1 MSINLFWKFVALVL
15 LCAYVVTMADA
26 LPQAPEQPEPYEYQ
40 FEVKDPE
47 KELFFNKNE
56 AGDAQG
62 KVQGQYS
69 VWLPDGRLMTVAYT
83 ADGVEGFV
91 PKITFDTNNPLG

>member
-1 MSINLFWKFVALVL
+1 MSALSWKFVAVL
-15 LCAYVVTMADA
+15 MCAYIIVAYA
-26 LPQAPEQPEPYEYQ
+26 RPQAPEQPEPYEYQ
-40 FEVKDPE
+40 YEVKDPE

-62 KVQGQYS
+62 KVSGQYS

-83 ADGVEGFV
+83 VEGENGFV
-91 PKITFDTNNPLG
+91 PKVTFDTNNPLG